1 MKAKHIQE
9 YLILAITYGD
19 EVIIWDLDCMNKW
32 AKVLYKLICTKD
44 CSEDVNI
51 EGKVYPKINIC
62 WKSTHPRAIHNVDD
76 LFLYQNRFGEI

>member
-44 CSEDVNI
+44 CSEDFNI
-51 EGKVYPKINIC
+51 E
-62 WKSTHPRAIHNVDD
+62 
-76 LFLYQNRFGEI
+76 